1 MTESDIQKNICVYL
15 ETKNVIFW
23 RQNNAPVYDA
33 GRGVF
38 RKRGKWQAVGISD
51 IIIILP
57 DISLFIE
64 VKTPKG
70 KQSKDQQTF
79 EKAVMTS
86 GACLYQIV
94 TSVEEVKL
102 IFDKIGREYLADK
115 TYQTGVREYKDYL
128 ARKEAGLV

>member
-1 MTESDIQKNICVYL
+1 MSESDIQKSICEYL
-15 ETKNVIFW
+15 ELKNVIFW

-51 IIIILP
+51 IIVILP
-57 DISLFIE
+57 DISLFLE

-79 EKAVMTS
+79 EKAIMSS

-94 TSVEEVKL
+94 TSADDVKL
-102 IFDKIGREYLADK
+102 IFDKIGREYLADRD
-115 TYQTGVREYKDYL
+115 YQAGVQQYKDYIL
-128 ARKEAGLV
+128 KNK